1 MKNNGLSGVT
11 MVVLLLFCG
20 VAFAQQRKPLDGRV
34 LAGDAYVVGLFVINK
49 HTGAETKTDGNG
61 NFTIAARPGDRLTI
75 YSPQIEVRD
84 FVVSA
89 ASFNEHP
96 YKVEVE
102 PKATELN
109 EVVIVE
115 MNPEKMGLV
124 PKGQK
129 QLTVAE
135 RRLKTASEFKPN
147 FMFMLMGGISMPLDS
162 IINAI
167 SGRTKMLKKN
177 LATEHKEFALDKIS
191 SIYTEQQ
198 IISQLKIPAE
208 LVQGFVYY
216 AVEDPDCAEALRLK
230 NDALVKMRLMDLART
245 YLALQKEANLP
256 VQQSTPATANE
267 H

>member
-1 MKNNGLSGVT
+1 MKSKLLFF
-11 MVVLLLFCG
+11 LLLVCDM
-20 VAFAQQRKPLDGRV
+20 AFAQQRKPLDGRV
-34 LAGDAYVVGLFVINK
+34 LAGDAYVVGVFVINK
-49 HTGAETKTDGNG
+49 HTGIETKTDGNG
-61 NFTIAARPGDRLTI
+61 NFTIPARPGDRITI
-75 YSPQIEVRD
+75 YSPQIQVCD
-84 FVVSA
+84 FVISE

-96 YKVEVE
+96 YKVAVE

-109 EVVIVE
+109 EVVIVD

-129 QLTVAE
+129 QYTVAE

-147 FMFMLMGGISMPLDS
+147 FMFMLMGGISMPLDPL
-162 IINAI
+162 INAI

-177 LATEHKEFALDKIS
+177 LATEHKEFAIDKING
-191 SIYTEQQ
+191 IYTEQQ

-208 LVQGFVYY
+208 LVQGFVFY

-230 NDALVKMRLMDLART
+230 NDALVKMRFMDLART
-245 YLALQKEANLP
+245 YLALQKEASPP
-256 VQQSTPATANE
+256 VEQPTTPATTNE